1 MFEEEHLM
9 FETRRRRRSIFDLI
23 RDYIEDIENMAEE
36 FFERR
41 FTERPSWDERTC
53 CLEPLCSVFVTPDE
67 VVVTADLPNINADTI
82 EVTPIDEDTL
92 EIKAEMK
99 RSVRFD
105 EFGLTHRAGEFRFF
119 RCQTNIPVAV
129 DMNRMKTEFKRGI
142 LEVRLPRK
150 KGYRIKVE

>member
-1 MFEEEHLM
+1 
-9 FETRRRRRSIFDLI
+9 
-23 RDYIEDIENMAEE
+23 
-36 FFERR
+36 
-41 FTERPSWDERTC
+41 
-53 CLEPLCSVFVTPDE
+53 LEPLCSVFVTPDE